1 MGRIVGIDL
10 GTTTSEIAYIKNG
23 KPEIIKNGYSSI
35 TPSVVGLDKNFNII
49 VGERAKRQLVNASDR
64 TIAEVKRKMGTGENV
79 ILGGKRFTP
88 VAISAEILKELKKIA
103 EVELREPITEAVITV
118 PANFNDAQR
127 QATKEAGERAGFIVN
142 RIINEPTAAALAF
155 GIDHMST
162 EGKIL
167 VYDIGGGTF
176 DVTVLEMIEGS
187 LDVMASRGVNRLGG
201 KDFDEKIVDEMLAF
215 LHSEYGVNLDDELQA
230 TERLKVLGRIK
241 EEAEKAKIEL
251 SSVMSVYIELPF
263 LLQKDGEIINFEM
276 ELTRTRYEQLI
287 EGYIQ
292 QSFDTANEALKAAGL
307 TPTDIDIVL
316 AVGGSSR
323 TPIIIDRLKRI
334 FGDKLRGGI
343 NPDEA
348 VALGAAVQAGIN
360 KNEISGDNAI
370 AIFDVCNHSLGVD
383 VVRETNR
390 GLESGYFSRIIL
402 RDTHLPISRTEGY
415 STVEDYQDN
424 ILLQIYQ
431 GEDNRVENN
440 IKLGELEV
448 VGIPV
453 NKAGDE
459 EVDVTFK
466 YNINGILEV
475 TAKIVSTGM
484 TASTRINMMD
494 YDAPKSKSEEKMDD
508 LMNEAWTQASE
519 IRTTVMLYQ
528 SRRAGLPENAKK
540 QADELM
546 RKLKEAVVNNDAKQ
560 IEYYDDNLTA
570 LLFEY

>member
-251 SSVMSVYIELPF
+251 SSAMSVYIELPF

-459 EVDVTFK
+459 EVEVTFK

>member
-35 TPSVVGLDKNFNII
+35 TPSVVGLDKNFNIV

>member
-64 TIAEVKRKMGTGENV
+64 TLAEVKNKMGTGENV

-251 SSVMSVYIELPF
+251 SSAMSVYIELPF

-459 EVDVTFK
+459 EVEVTFK

-540 QADELM
+540 QAD
-546 RKLKEAVVNNDAKQ
+546 
-560 IEYYDDNLTA
+560 
-570 LLFEY
+570 

>member
-1 MGRIVGIDL
+1 
-10 GTTTSEIAYIKNG
+10 
-23 KPEIIKNGYSSI
+23 
-35 TPSVVGLDKNFNII
+35 
-49 VGERAKRQLVNASDR
+49 
-64 TIAEVKRKMGTGENV
+64 
-79 ILGGKRFTP
+79 
-88 VAISAEILKELKKIA
+88 
-103 EVELREPITEAVITV
+103 
-118 PANFNDAQR
+118 
-127 QATKEAGERAGFIVN
+127 
-142 RIINEPTAAALAF
+142 
-155 GIDHMST
+155 MST

-251 SSVMSVYIELPF
+251 SSAMSVYIELPF

-459 EVDVTFK
+459 EVEVTFK

>member
-1 MGRIVGIDL
+1 MPYLCGLWRFAN
-10 GTTTSEIAYIKNG
+10 AY
-23 KPEIIKNGYSSI
+23 
-35 TPSVVGLDKNFNII
+35 
-49 VGERAKRQLVNASDR
+49 
-64 TIAEVKRKMGTGENV
+64 
-79 ILGGKRFTP
+79 
-88 VAISAEILKELKKIA
+88 
-103 EVELREPITEAVITV
+103 
-118 PANFNDAQR
+118 
-127 QATKEAGERAGFIVN
+127 
-142 RIINEPTAAALAF
+142 
-155 GIDHMST
+155 
-162 EGKIL
+162 
-167 VYDIGGGTF
+167 
-176 DVTVLEMIEGS
+176 
-187 LDVMASRGVNRLGG
+187 
-201 KDFDEKIVDEMLAF
+201 
-215 LHSEYGVNLDDELQA
+215 
-230 TERLKVLGRIK
+230 
-241 EEAEKAKIEL
+241 
-251 SSVMSVYIELPF
+251 
-263 LLQKDGEIINFEM
+263 
-276 ELTRTRYEQLI
+276 
-287 EGYIQ
+287 
-292 QSFDTANEALKAAGL
+292 
-307 TPTDIDIVL
+307 
-316 AVGGSSR
+316 
-323 TPIIIDRLKRI
+323 

-459 EVDVTFK
+459 EVEVTFK

>member
-251 SSVMSVYIELPF
+251 SSAMSVYIELPF

-383 VVRETNR
+383 VVRETNG